1 MVEGCVESS
10 ALFLFVYI
18 DFYKGRENKYFLVDV
33 EY

>member
-18 DFYKGRENKYFLVDV
+18 GFYEGRENILFLVDV